1 MRALLEG
8 IAPADGV
15 TFAAAI
21 GLALLMAFVGTLV
34 PALRA
39 ARVEPTDVIRAG

>member
-8 IAPADGV
+8 IEPADGV

-21 GLALLMAFVGTLV
+21 GLALLMAFVGTLL

-39 ARVEPTDVIRAG
+39 RRAD